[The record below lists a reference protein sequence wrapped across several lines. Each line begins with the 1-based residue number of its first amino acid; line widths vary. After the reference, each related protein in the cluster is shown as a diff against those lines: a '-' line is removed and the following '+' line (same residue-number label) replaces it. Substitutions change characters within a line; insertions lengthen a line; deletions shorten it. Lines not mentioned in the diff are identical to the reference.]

1 MQQITIH
8 LGATGITPT
17 STFSGGNIS
26 PKIDLTGV
34 PAEVKY
40 IAVIVQNKSGEG
52 KTHCIWSVWNIPSVG
67 YISPGYEQG
76 PAPSFP
82 FPAVQG
88 LNDFGEH
95 GWHGPESK
103 LGSQERMLFQ
113 VFGRAEPLSISADA
127 KMDEVIE
134 ALRDGKTTA
143 YGSLESTY
151 FL

>member
-1 MQQITIH
+1 MQQMTIH
-8 LGATGITPT
+8 LGSSGITPS

-40 IAVIVQNKSGEG
+40 VAAIVQNKSGEG
-52 KTHCIWSVWNIPSVG
+52 KMQCIWSIWNIPSVG
-67 YISPGYEQG
+67 YIPPGYEQG
-76 PAPSFP
+76 PVPGFP

-88 LNDFGEH
+88 VNDFGEH
-95 GWHGPESK
+95 GWHGPEPK

-113 VFGRAEPLSISADA
+113 VFGRAEPISISADA

-134 ALRDGKTTA
+134 ALRDGKTIA
-143 YGSLESTY
+143 YGSLESIY
-151 FL
+151 FV